1 MTGIGPTTP
10 ARTQVTLR
18 GLGDTS
24 QQPRS
29 LTQDAIRAL
38 LRNKAAVAS
47 LMFIILVGLLAILAP
62 VVAPHSPV
70 QQNLLETYD
79 RPNSTHLLGTDQFGR
94 DMLSRV
100 IFGARVSLSVAVV
113 TVVAVFIIGVP
124 FGLVAGYFGG
134 KLDFLLMR
142 LVDVMYAIPDLLFI
156 ILIST
161 FLNAVLAQD
170 SGGWFFVFLQR
181 LNDLSS
187 GLLGVFIALAIFG
200 WLTLSRLVRGQ
211 ILSLRNN
218 DYVQAAH
225 ALGAGHVRIMLV
237 HLLPNAVAP
246 LTVGVAL
253 LVPSFILAEAG
264 LSFLGL
270 GIQPPAASWG
280 IMVSEGVQS
289 LRSHPHTMIV
299 PGLALSLTLMSF
311 NFIGDGLRDALDP
324 FMR

>member
-1 MTGIGPTTP
+1 MARATSVEAEASEP
-10 ARTQVTLR
+10 ALR
-18 GLGDTS
+18 ALGAAPS
-24 QQPRS
+24 KQRS
-29 LTQDAIRAL
+29 LTQDALRAL
-38 LRNKAAVAS
+38 LRNKAAVMGIVF
-47 LMFIILVGLLAILAP
+47 LIVVTLLAIFAP

-70 QQNLLETYD
+70 EQNLLSTYA
-79 RPNSTHLLGTDQFGR
+79 RPSSEHWLGTDQFGR
-94 DMLSRV
+94 DMLSR
-100 IFGARVSLSVAVV
+100 IIYGARVSLSVAVI
-113 TVVAVFIIGVP
+113 TVIAVLIIGVP
-124 FGLVAGYFGG
+124 VGLITGYFGG

-156 ILIST
+156 ILITT
-161 FLNAVLAQD
+161 FLNAVLNQEPDGAL
-170 SGGWFFVFLQR
+170 VVLHR
-181 LNDLSS
+181 LNDIS
-187 GLLGVFIALAIFG
+187 GGLMGVFIALAIFG

-218 DYVQAAH
+218 EYVQAAR
-225 ALGAGHVRIMLV
+225 ALGAGHTRIMLV

-270 GIQPPAASWG
+270 GIQPPDASWG

-299 PGLALSLTLMSF
+299 PGLALSLTLLSF
-311 NFIGDGLRDALDP
+311 NFIGDGLRDDLDP